1 MLTDIAIKAALR
13 NAKAAGKPQKRY
25 DEKGLYLLVKPSG
38 AALWR
43 FKYVFGVKK
52 ATTGKRK
59 GQLVGIEK
67 GIGLGA
73 YADVPLKRA
82 RGKRDDARK
91 LVADGID
98 PSAVRKAQRVHS
110 GFAWSPFGT
119 VTTQGWVVHFIPGV
133 LRKLDIQAILT

>member
-1 MLTDIAIKAALR
+1 MLTDITIKAALR

-25 DEKGLYLLVKPSG
+25 DEKGLYLLVKPNG

-73 YADVPLKRA
+73 YSDVPLKRGQSQ
-82 RGKRDDARK
+82 RGRAASQTTGR
-91 LVADGID
+91 
-98 PSAVRKAQRVHS
+98 VR
-110 GFAWSPFGT
+110 
-119 VTTQGWVVHFIPGV
+119 V
-133 LRKLDIQAILT
+133 L